1 MINRK
6 GILMGLC
13 CLMIMGCGNKEEASL
28 DINKIDS
35 EDIVSSFC
43 GVSEYAVGY
52 SNISELSQNSEVI
65 IYGEIKNIEYL
76 VGLNGL
82 CRANMD
88 VEILKTVKGEFQ
100 EGDRIKIVKDQGIVT
115 ISDYLESYE
124 SEEAKAA
131 NREDY
136 AQYTDEELDELYIL
150 QIEQD
155 DIMSEIGQKS
165 IFFLEEST
173 FYETEQTYTRL
184 SGPEAEYIEIADDQF
199 MKVQNIASDLSMPYT
214 LEISNEGSSEY
225 TGASYTLEELIAEIN
240 ASIAE

>member
-43 GVSEYAVGY
+43 DVSEYAVGY

-150 QIEQD
+150 QIE
-155 DIMSEIGQKS
+155 
-165 IFFLEEST
+165 
-173 FYETEQTYTRL
+173 
-184 SGPEAEYIEIADDQF
+184 
-199 MKVQNIASDLSMPYT
+199 
-214 LEISNEGSSEY
+214 
-225 TGASYTLEELIAEIN
+225 
-240 ASIAE
+240 